1 VVNDHINWAAWKLAA
16 DTVASMTI
24 DHQPIIRK
32 HPSAL
37 TFHARRIYRRLALGD
52 RTPDPVF
59 NRQISI
65 TLAFEGGLLDDRAK
79 TGELSNHGISYK
91 SFPQLGV
98 DGIINLTL
106 DQAAEIYYSG
116 ALPDGTKT
124 QFGWQHL
131 RFNIWPEPP
140 AAKCF
145 DLTVNPGM
153 GHGLEILMAALKG
166 LNAPG
171 GVIAGWR
178 DPALLIAIR
187 GVDGAALLEAIRSAD
202 AAYYTERARTGKVP
216 ASYLPGLLRRALS

>member
-1 VVNDHINWAAWKLAA
+1 
-16 DTVASMTI
+16 MTLV
-24 DHQPIIRK
+24 DDAPVLLRK

-37 TFHARRIYRRLALGD
+37 VFHTRRLYHQFTLGQ

-91 SFPQLGV
+91 SFPQLGE

-116 ALPDGTKT
+116 TLPDGTVT
-124 QFGWQHL
+124 PFGWQHL
-131 RFNIWPEPP
+131 GFNAWPEPP

-153 GHGLEILMAALKG
+153 GHGLEILTAALKG
-166 LNAPG
+166 LQAPG
-171 GVIAGWR
+171 GVVAGWR

-187 GVDGAALLEAIRSAD
+187 GVDGAALLEAIRAAD

>member
-24 DHQPIIRK
+24 DHQPIIKK
-32 HPSAL
+32 HPSTL
-37 TFHARRIYRRLALGD
+37 VFHARRIYRRLALGD

-79 TGELSNHGISYK
+79 TGELSNHGISLK
-91 SFPQLGV
+91 SFPQLGA

-116 ALPDGTKT
+116 TLPDGTKT

-178 DPALLIAIR
+178 DPVLLSSVKAVDGNELLDAIR
-187 GVDGAALLEAIRSAD
+187 KAD
-202 AAYYTERARTGKVP
+202 VAYYTARVESDLVP
-216 ASYLPGLLRRALS
+216 AAYLPGLLRRANS